1 MKKAIIYLIE
11 FLAIQFIVGSVIQ
24 GIYVLTKGSITPDAN
39 GPLMI
44 ASTVVSNLVII
55 ILFLWTRWTPVSMN
69 YVKSRPWGV
78 AFWTILAALG
88 TLLPSMWLQEVLPE
102 LPNLI
107 ADDLTN
113 IVNTPGGYLAIAVA
127 APVAEEVVFR
137 GAILRALLQGGRR
150 PWVAI
155 AISAILFAIGHLNPA
170 QMPHA
175 FLIGL
180 LLGWMYYRTGSILPG
195 ILFHLVNN
203 TVAYVIE
210 RTYPGSDEM
219 TLKDFFGGDER
230 AVIMS
235 VVFSLLILLPSL
247 FQLNLR
253 MRKS

>member
-1 MKKAIIYLIE
+1 MGRSL
-11 FLAIQFIVGSVIQ
+11 LDN
-24 GIYVLTKGSITPDAN
+24 PCC
-39 GPLMI
+39 
-44 ASTVVSNLVII
+44 
-55 ILFLWTRWTPVSMN
+55 
-69 YVKSRPWGV
+69 
-78 AFWTILAALG
+78 LG

-113 IVNTPGGYLAIAVA
+113 IVNTPGGYLAIAMA
-127 APVAEEVVFR
+127 APVAEEVLFR
-137 GAILRALLQGGRR
+137 GAILRALLQGGQR

-210 RTYPGSDEM
+210 RMYPGSDEM

-253 MRKS
+253 MRKK

>member
-11 FLAIQFIVGSVIQ
+11 FLAIQFILGSVIQ
-24 GIYVLTKGSITPDAN
+24 GIYVLAKGSITPDASA
-39 GPLMI
+39 PLMI

-113 IVNTPGGYLAIAVA
+113 IINTPGGYLAIAVA

-170 QMPHA
+170 
-175 FLIGL
+175 
-180 LLGWMYYRTGSILPG
+180 
-195 ILFHLVNN
+195 
-203 TVAYVIE
+203 
-210 RTYPGSDEM
+210 
-219 TLKDFFGGDER
+219 
-230 AVIMS
+230 
-235 VVFSLLILLPSL
+235 
-247 FQLNLR
+247 
-253 MRKS
+253 